1 MCEMIDLCL
10 TTLCV
15 LPNVAVTVDALE
27 QDIDLGHRKVDWPP
41 DPKFPKFPKFVYTFW
56 MALAACTMAT
66 CAVIEP

>member
-27 QDIDLGHRKVDWPP
+27 QDIDLGHCKVDWPP
-41 DPKFPKFPKFVYTFW
+41 SFPSLYIPSGWLLLHVPW
-56 MALAACTMAT
+56 PP
-66 CAVIEP
+66 VR